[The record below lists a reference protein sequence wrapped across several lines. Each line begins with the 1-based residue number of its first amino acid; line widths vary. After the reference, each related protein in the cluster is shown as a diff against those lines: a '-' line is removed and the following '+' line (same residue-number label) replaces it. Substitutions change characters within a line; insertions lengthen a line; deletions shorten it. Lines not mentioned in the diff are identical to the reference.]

1 MKLRKRLRRI
11 PEAGLVIFAKHAIPL
26 LSRRAVMF
34 LSRFFGLCTYL
45 FSPKLRNIAAANIDI
60 AFGSDLSAVE
70 KNAVNRESFNNFSLV
85 LLDLFWFNKHTAE
98 RLDKYVKYDKSFEV
112 VFDIPSAI
120 ILTAH
125 IGNWELIAAGCGS
138 RGYPLTSIAMPLK
151 NRFVNRELNIL
162 RTKTGS
168 AVAGREGAVREV
180 LRALK
185 QGRGTELALDQNTLP
200 DDGGIFVSFF
210 GLPVPVSNVLGV
222 FLAKAESKIVVSWCV
237 PDESGCYTVYACDP
251 YPSDEASELSGDDI
265 TADMTRAVESVIRD
279 NPKFWVWSYKRWRFY
294 REVDDVSRFPFYAE
308 SYEGYVRYLAL
319 VKKYETAK
327 TKEAADDALQ
337 AVRDEESATEKRGRT
352 LGEKRERLKGEEM

>member
-11 PEAGLVIFAKHAIPL
+11 PEAGLVVFAKHAIPL
-26 LSRRAVMF
+26 LSRRGVMS
-34 LSRFFGLCTYL
+34 LSRFFGLCAYL

-60 AFGSDLSAVE
+60 AFGSDLSESE
-70 KNAVNRESFNNFSLV
+70 KKSINRESFNNFSLV
-85 LLDLFWFNKHTAE
+85 LLDLFWFNKHTSE

-138 RGYPLTSIAMPLK
+138 RGYPLTSIAMPIK
-151 NRFVNRELNIL
+151 NRFVNRELKIL

-180 LRALK
+180 LKALK
-185 QGRGTELALDQNTLP
+185 EGRGTELALDQNTLP
-200 DDGGIFVSFF
+200 ADGGVFVPFF
-210 GLPVPVSNVLGV
+210 GVPVPVSNILGV
-222 FLAKAESKIVVSWCV
+222 LLAKAKSKIVVSWCV
-237 PDESGCYTVYACDP
+237 PDERGCYVVYAHEP
-251 YPSDEASELSGDDI
+251 YPVSDAAEMSGDEI
-265 TADMTRAVESVIRD
+265 TVEMTREVEAVIRD

-294 REVDDVSRFPFYAE
+294 RETDDIRRFPFYAE

-327 TKEAADDALQ
+327 TKAAADDALQ
-337 AVRDEESATEKRGRT
+337 AVRDEEAATEKRGRT
-352 LGEKRERLKGEEM
+352 LGERAERGKG